1 MFWRLPEY
9 SLSSYLDA
17 PVPRLLEFDLD
28 EVEVDLEGFDRELE
42 DLDPEDPA
50 DLELSDP
57 ADLELSDPEDLE
69 PEDPPDLWSSDLMF
83 EFEFEDLLLVEREPV
98 DLEPADLEG
107 VDREVVDLEEDAERE
122 GVDLLSSMS
131 IEDMPFLPLVLRSEE
146 LEPLREFFVL
156 LSVLVVER
164 PPDRLLLDGL
174 LVLEFLDA
182 IWNLLSKNHL
192 RDLLN
197 F

>member
-9 SLSSYLDA
+9 SFSSYLDA

-42 DLDPEDPA
+42 DLDPEDPTDLDPEDPP

-57 ADLELSDPEDLE
+57 A
-69 PEDPPDLWSSDLMF
+69 DLWSSDLMF

-122 GVDLLSSMS
+122 GVELLSSMS
-131 IEDMPFLPLVLRSEE
+131 IEDMPFLPLVLRPEE